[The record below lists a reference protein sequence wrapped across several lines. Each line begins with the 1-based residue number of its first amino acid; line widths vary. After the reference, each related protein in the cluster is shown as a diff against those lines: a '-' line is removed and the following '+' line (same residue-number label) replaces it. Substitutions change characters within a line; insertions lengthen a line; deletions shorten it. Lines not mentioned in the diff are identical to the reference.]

1 MIRSLAV
8 ALLAALAA
16 SAAAALALGGDAGP
30 ETFVLL
36 PPLGLLAVA
45 AGHVLV
51 ARRAALGG
59 LRRQFS
65 ALALLVVAQAAIVV
79 AVFVVRMFVSGHD
92 AFLTA
97 MLVGWAATLGLWVAY
112 LLAARAMGDVEAIR
126 ETLAAVAVG
135 RRDVRTGVGGRGEL
149 AELAADVDATIAR
162 LDGEERAAARWWPP
176 SRTTSARRSR
186 RCACSARRS
195 RTASSTARPPRS
207 TSPGWPPTCACS
219 AS

>member
-30 ETFVLL
+30 DTFVLL
-36 PPLGLLAVA
+36 APLGLLGVA

-51 ARRAALGG
+51 ARRASLGG

-126 ETLAAVAVG
+126 S
-135 RRDVRTGVGGRGEL
+135 
-149 AELAADVDATIAR
+149 
-162 LDGEERAAARWWPP
+162 AAA
-176 SRTTSARRSR
+176 TSAPGSAGAASWPTSR
-186 RCACSARRS
+186 P
-195 RTASSTARPPRS
+195 TST
-207 TSPGWPPTCACS
+207 G
-219 AS
+219 